1 MRFFIMRKILN
12 ILLLVGC
19 ISTLPAD
26 DYDSSKIVE
35 IVDTL
40 NKHSLII
47 DNQINHNQEF
57 KKNERLLSSKI
68 SKNDKKYQSEIRNL
82 KILIQRLSKRV
93 NEVSNQLNF
102 YKRNNNIRQIA
113 PVSDESLD
121 TNKDGLYE
129 EGY

>member
-1 MRFFIMRKILN
+1 MRKILN